1 MPSRGLA
8 SCERNERGYGTS
20 ATGPRLR
27 LERVEIDTPERGG
40 SASSRG
46 PLHTRGH
53 GASAPVGKEGDLA
66 S

>member
-40 SASSRG
+40 RPRVAAHS
-46 PLHTRGH
+46 T
-53 GASAPVGKEGDLA
+53 PVDTVLRRLWAKKVI
-66 S
+66 